1 MRLADIVEKLEE
13 TQVEIA
19 HIENVISQHPDMPAS
34 AFATLRGFHKRQQ
47 QLEAAFA
54 NTASE
59 QFIDVCSYRLF
70 NENEAAPPQLPAL
83 ANALL
88 RFQSFY
94 TVAYS
99 ALKKPKKTSHVGVED
114 IVATTFSY
122 GYSFSGSVGFVLTL
136 PNEQLLLDETDLDK
150 AIKVV
155 FEMAQ
160 ATSSDQIAEFAKKYG
175 AGPIR
180 EMYKWVD
187 SLVQGG
193 LGADIDWRRED
204 IVRAKLFRQTP
215 DLKNLMLAIQE
226 TSDEVR
232 KTHRIAGEL
241 VGIDVARR
249 TFRMKFTDT
258 SEVRGRIAD
267 SIGVV
272 EVPQRYTA
280 EIETTTKINYA
291 TDQEEVS
298 HFLLALTRPSS

>member
-1 MRLADIVEKLEE
+1 MRIADIVEKLED

-19 HIENVISQHPDMPAS
+19 QVEKTISQHPNIPAS
-34 AFATLRGFHKRQQ
+34 ALATLKGFQKRQQ
-47 QLEAAFA
+47 QLEVAFA

-59 QFIDVCSYRLF
+59 SFTDICSYRLF
-70 NENEAAPPQLPAL
+70 NEDEAAPPQLPAL

-99 ALKKPKKTSHVGVED
+99 SLKKPKKTSHVGAGD
-114 IVATTFSY
+114 IAATTFSY

-136 PNEQLLLDETDLDK
+136 PNEQLLVDETDLDK
-150 AIKVV
+150 AINVV

-193 LGADIDWRRED
+193 LGADIDWRRENL
-204 IVRAKLFRQTP
+204 IRAKLFRQIP
-215 DLKNLMLAIQE
+215 DLRNLKLAIEE
-226 TSDEVR
+226 TSDETR
-232 KTHRIAGEL
+232 KIHRLSGEL
-241 VGIDVARR
+241 VGIDSTKR
-249 TFRMKFTDT
+249 TFHMKFSDT
-258 SEVRGRIAD
+258 WQVKGKIAD
-267 SIGVV
+267 NIGVV
-272 EVPQRYTA
+272 EVPQRYMA

-291 TDQEEVS
+291 TDREEVS
-298 HFLLALTRPSS
+298 HFLLELTRPSS

>member
-1 MRLADIVEKLEE
+1 MRLADIVEKLED
-13 TQVEIA
+13 TQMEIA
-19 HIENVISQHPDMPAS
+19 QLESVISQRPDTPAS
-34 AFATLRGFHKRQQ
+34 ALATLRGFHKRQQ
-47 QLEAAFA
+47 QLEVAFA
-54 NTASE
+54 NTASN

-70 NENEAAPPQLPAL
+70 NENASAPPQLPAL
-83 ANALL
+83 AHALL

-94 TVAYS
+94 TVTYS
-99 ALKKPKKTSHVGVED
+99 ALKKPKKTSRVGLED
-114 IVATTFSY
+114 VAATTFSY

-150 AIKVV
+150 AIEVA
-155 FEMAQ
+155 FEMAR
-160 ATSSDQIAEFAKKYG
+160 ATSSDQIAGFARKYG

-193 LGADIDWRRED
+193 LGADIDWRRENL
-204 IVRAKLFRQTP
+204 IRARLFRQIP
-215 DLKNLMLAIQE
+215 DLRNLMFVIQE

-232 KTHRIAGEL
+232 KMHRIEGEL

-258 SEVRGRIAD
+258 AEVKGKIAD
-267 SIGVV
+267 SIGMV

-291 TDQEEVS
+291 TDREEVS
-298 HFLLALTRPSS
+298 HLLLALAKPSP